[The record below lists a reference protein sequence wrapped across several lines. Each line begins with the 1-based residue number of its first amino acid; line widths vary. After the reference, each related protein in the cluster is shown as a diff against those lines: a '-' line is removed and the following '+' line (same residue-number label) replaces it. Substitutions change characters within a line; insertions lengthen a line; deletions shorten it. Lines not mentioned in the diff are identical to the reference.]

1 MKSPSKAKKW
11 RSNDKTDRSGNK
23 RQKQQNHD
31 SPPHS
36 PRVVRLQFG
45 VAYLL
50 KFGVC
55 VPTSATLA
63 MNKLF
68 CFVDAGIHT
77 VHIAALGTG
86 DFCFVDSHTFHFL
99 LKFFSAAFFQT
110 QRTPYFMDSDFS
122 FCHLYDRFFRYVPA
136 LFSRFCTIRSITG
149 EYSGIVAT
157 FFRLFCG

>member
-23 RQKQQNHD
+23 RQKQQNHY

-55 VPTSATLA
+55 VPTSAALA

-77 VHIAALGTG
+77 VHITALGTG

-99 LKFFSAAFFQT
+99 LKFFLLHFFKRNAL
-110 QRTPYFMDSDFS
+110 RTLWVLIFRFATYMTDFS
-122 FCHLYDRFFRYVPA
+122 GMFRHFSAVFAPYDQ
-136 LFSRFCTIRSITG
+136 
-149 EYSGIVAT
+149 
-157 FFRLFCG
+157 